1 MQSMETPASTGTLKE
16 TFPDA
21 GLEILKVPKLRT
33 KPTTATVHEKTCQ
46 PRDPVKDILTC
57 APRVPKEALYLTPV
71 PPSHSPQAILQG
83 PRETHLVRPPS
94 QRSVPQEILK
104 ETYTQLHPLQ
114 LWSRASPT
122 HPVTHPMIRQQPSQG
137 RGRSCIH
144 CTTRNRFTV

>member
-16 TFPDA
+16 TFLDA

-94 QRSVPQEILK
+94 ERSVPQEILRDLYSASSPPAMVQGQSYPPSDPSHDK
-104 ETYTQLHPLQ
+104 AAALSGAWQELYPLHD
-114 LWSRASPT
+114 S
-122 HPVTHPMIRQQPSQG
+122 
-137 RGRSCIH
+137 
-144 CTTRNRFTV
+144 